1 MSINSVV
8 LMGRLTADPSIKQT
22 QSGISVVSF
31 TVAVDRNYKS
41 GEEKQA
47 DFINCTAWRS
57 TADFV
62 SKWWHKGD
70 PIALTGRIQTRK
82 WQTEDGQ
89 NRYATEV
96 DCDNVSFV
104 PKTKQADGAQ
114 NGSGCSFNTFAG
126 SGYGG
131 AQSVNSGSFAET
143 ESNANEFAEL
153 KEDDGELPF

>member
-1 MSINSVV
+1 MSINNVT
-8 LMGRLTADPSIKQT
+8 LLGRMSRTPDLKAT

-41 GEEKQA
+41 GEEREA
-47 DFINCTAWRS
+47 DFINCTAWRG

-62 SKWWHKGD
+62 SKWFHKGD

-96 DCDNVSFV
+96 VCDNVSFV
-104 PKTKQADGAQ
+104 PKTKQSDNAQ
-114 NGSGCSFNTFAG
+114 NGAGGFAG
-126 SGYGG
+126 SVGGNGYATPATASTGG
-131 AQSVNSGSFAET
+131 FGASEGAGEWAEV
-143 ESNANEFAEL
+143 
-153 KEDDGELPF
+153 KEDVGELPF